1 MVVYI
6 QVNPFFGYI
15 RTRTTIFLV
24 HHDTYF
30 SEDPI
35 LYWVFIVLTHLT
47 NNRQIF
53 GFTLSLG
60 QPTYVLIQ

>member
-6 QVNPFFGYI
+6 QVNPFIGYI
-15 RTRTTIFLV
+15 RTRANIVLV

-35 LYWVFIVLTHLT
+35 MCWVFIVLTHLN

-53 GFTLSLG
+53 GFALSLG